1 MRRRDEETIDVAGI
15 PVHDKW
21 PFGSQ
26 PTQQWTDFKGTAH
39 GGGKPKGGSYVALLD
54 AYDDHRLNL
63 RDAILAQ
70 QPQFSGER
78 AGRLADR
85 AFALA
90 LHDMLS
96 QDTPQARRY
105 RLETLAHT
113 IDPGFRVGAT
123 GWEQRPGAPL
133 CKFGATLAHLI
144 GHIEPGRDL
153 RALTNLMAL
162 DLAARGEISMRD
174 AIRHFNVLSPPRAA
188 VLTRV
193 ENTAQ
198 AGDTPE
204 ITIARVPEKLLGN
217 VSPENLQKDLPVYR
231 ERQSQVL
238 AAYALSVVDGL
249 QDNPAVV
256 NSFAADKV
264 DHLRSHPEILIEA
277 LLSAYGVTQ

>member
-1 MRRRDEETIDVAGI
+1 
-15 PVHDKW
+15 
-21 PFGSQ
+21 
-26 PTQQWTDFKGTAH
+26 
-39 GGGKPKGGSYVALLD
+39 
-54 AYDDHRLNL
+54 
-63 RDAILAQ
+63 
-70 QPQFSGER
+70 
-78 AGRLADR
+78 
-85 AFALA
+85 
-90 LHDMLS
+90 
-96 QDTPQARRY
+96 
-105 RLETLAHT
+105 
-113 IDPGFRVGAT
+113 
-123 GWEQRPGAPL
+123 
-133 CKFGATLAHLI
+133 
-144 GHIEPGRDL
+144 
-153 RALTNLMAL
+153 
-162 DLAARGEISMRD
+162 MRD